1 MDFVVAS
8 AVERSA
14 SEYIMTRSM
23 VEGVGSWKARA
34 RKIQSPPTEG
44 GGQKKR

>member
-23 VEGVGSWKARA
+23 VEGVGLILESKG
-34 RKIQSPPTEG
+34 KENPIPPH
-44 GGQKKR
+44 